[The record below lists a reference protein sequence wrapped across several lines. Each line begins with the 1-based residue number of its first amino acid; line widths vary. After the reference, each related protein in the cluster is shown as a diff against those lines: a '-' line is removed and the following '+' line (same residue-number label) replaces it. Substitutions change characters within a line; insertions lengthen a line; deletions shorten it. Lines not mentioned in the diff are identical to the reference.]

1 MFSTMETRFFT
12 NLGEK
17 AMEIEKNLKFISH
30 DHTVA
35 KNVSEHLEK
44 KYPGWLWAVHVMD
57 GLVVVKSMRLSGNW
71 GFVLHE
77 DKIDN
82 DYKAVTIAGGEI
94 LERFRQKTESF
105 RKSEDTY
112 SELKVDSLG
121 QLNGD
126 YS

>member
-1 MFSTMETRFFT
+1 
-12 NLGEK
+12 
-17 AMEIEKNLKFISH
+17 MEIEKNLKFISH